1 MKLYFL
7 DNELD
12 ITNLC
17 IESGFIECITEKFLL
32 NDFEVLN
39 CNHDCMIDT
48 HYKVH
53 GAYISWFERSMDDS
67 VCRLCIRFESLEEI
81 K

>member
-17 IESGFIECITEKFLL
+17 IEAGFIECIAEKFLL
-32 NDFEVLN
+32 VDFEVLK
-39 CNHDCMIDT
+39 CKHDCMIDT

-53 GAYISWFERSMDDS
+53 DAYVSWFERSMGES
-67 VCRLCIRFESLEEI
+67 ACRFCIRFESLEEI